1 MCEEDASSKEWVWL
15 LACKFDEPLE
25 EGVVYFLAAK
35 LGNELVIVNFAI
47 VAGRDVPRSDDLCIL
62 CEGEIVGYSLQCMES
77 RSGVEGDVRVHTC
90 SSCVPFVLSSIIN
103 SSTEMQ
109 YIEVYW
115 TN

>member
-1 MCEEDASSKEWVWL
+1 
-15 LACKFDEPLE
+15 
-25 EGVVYFLAAK
+25 
-35 LGNELVIVNFAI
+35 
-47 VAGRDVPRSDDLCIL
+47 L